1 MFSLAIQSLGL
12 KKKRVLRGQNVIN
25 TKPADTICTVCS
37 TQHASRQIQYVQN
50 RSIVQPSVTYT
61 VHTHTHT
68 DRFKLLSITACGIGN
83 NDMLEKGYSSGV
95 VLTLAVVNDS

>member
-1 MFSLAIQSLGL
+1 M
-12 KKKRVLRGQNVIN
+12 
-25 TKPADTICTVCS
+25 
-37 TQHASRQIQYVQN
+37 
-50 RSIVQPSVTYT
+50 TYT

-83 NDMLEKGYSSGV
+83 NEMLEKGYSGGV